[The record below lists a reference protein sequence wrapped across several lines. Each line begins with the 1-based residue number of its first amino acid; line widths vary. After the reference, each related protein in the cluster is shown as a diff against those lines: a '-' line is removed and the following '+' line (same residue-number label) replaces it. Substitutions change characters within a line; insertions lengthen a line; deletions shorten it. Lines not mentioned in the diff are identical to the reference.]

1 MSILDRILANGGE
14 VIRDEWRFIL
24 RPGRMTP
31 AALDWV
37 RDHWRDVCCDV
48 WPEYDDWEER
58 AAIREYDGNQP
69 RQEAECAAYAEVTK
83 C

>member
-1 MSILDRILANGGE
+1 MSILDRIRAHGGE
-14 VIRDEWRFIL
+14 VIREEWRFIL

-37 RDHWRDVCCDV
+37 RDHWRDVCREV
-48 WPEYDDWEER
+48 WTEFDHWEER
-58 AAIREYDGNQP
+58 AAIREFDGNQP
-69 RQEAECAAYAEVTK
+69 RPDAEREAYAEVMT